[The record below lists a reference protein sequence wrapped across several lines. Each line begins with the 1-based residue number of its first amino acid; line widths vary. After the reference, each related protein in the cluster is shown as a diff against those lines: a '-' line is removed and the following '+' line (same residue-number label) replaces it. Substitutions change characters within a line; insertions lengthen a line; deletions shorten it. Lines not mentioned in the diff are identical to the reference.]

1 MTDAAGGRP
10 SPKKVVLAVVDAM
23 KPEALERAVAAGRA
37 PTLAGLMERG
47 LWVGDCISAFPSLT
61 PVAAATIA
69 TGAGPDRHG
78 IPSTNWYSR
87 GEERY
92 VEYGSSFGSSQAF
105 GFVRQL
111 YDTVY
116 NLNMAH
122 LNREPRTIFERL
134 DDAGLRTAA
143 TTYLIYRG
151 RTRHSPTETGIY
163 PRIARAIQFVHAVWG
178 PGELFYGDLYAS
190 RPTGCPPSRLGTPG
204 LRDQHA
210 ACVGAHL
217 VERGLFDF
225 LLLSLPDNDSWSHR
239 YGPWAQV
246 ESLAEVD
253 RRLGQVLESAG
264 GVDAFLEDHALVVMS
279 DHSQALVDER
289 IALAPA
295 LEEWRV
301 LTPADPG
308 PEPAELAVCPVGR
321 FAAIYVLDP
330 GARGR
335 LAARLARRLAGVE
348 GVDLV
353 ARREGDE
360 AVVLGA
366 AGELRFR
373 PGGHLEDPR
382 GRRWSVDGAWAVLGL
397 GARDDRLASRRYPD
411 ALARL
416 WSALACPTSGDV
428 LLSATP
434 GFDFVDWGGADHV
447 GGGSHGSLHREDS
460 LGGLLLA
467 GLDAQ
472 PGPWSIADV
481 TPLVLRHFGL
491 PADDLAPAAP
501 GRPGVPGAEAG
512 V

>member
-1 MTDAAGGRP
+1 MTGARGGR
-10 SPKKVVLAVVDAM
+10 PKKVVLAVVDAM
-23 KPEALERAVAAGRA
+23 KPQALERAVAEGLA

-47 LWVGDCISAFPSLT
+47 LHVADCVSAFPSLT
-61 PVAAATIA
+61 PVAAASIA
-69 TGAGPDRHG
+69 TGAAPDAHG

-116 NLNMAH
+116 NLNMSH
-122 LNREPRTIFERL
+122 LSRETATIFERL

-151 RTRHSPTETGIY
+151 RTRHSPSGTGIY
-163 PRIARAIQFVHAVWG
+163 PRIARAVQFGHAVWG

-217 VERGLFDF
+217 VEHDLFDF

-239 YGPWAQV
+239 FGPWAQV

-253 RRLGQVLESAG
+253 RQLGRVVDAG
-264 GVDAFLEDHALVVMS
+264 GGLDAFLEEHAVIVMS
-279 DHSQALVDER
+279 DHSQALIDER

-301 LTPADPG
+301 LTPADRDPG
-308 PEPAELAVCPVGR
+308 RAELAVCPVGR
-321 FAAIYVLDP
+321 FAALYVLDP
-330 GARGR
+330 EARER
-335 LAARLARRLAGVE
+335 VAARLARRLAGLE
-348 GVDLV
+348 GVDLAV
-353 ARREGDE
+353 RRERGD
-360 AVVLGA
+360 AVALGT

-373 PGGHLEDPR
+373 PGGELLDPR
-382 GRRWSVDGAWAVLGL
+382 GRPWSVEGEWEVLGL
-397 GARDDRLASRRYPD
+397 GARADRLASRRYPD
-411 ALARL
+411 ALGRL
-416 WSALACPTSGDV
+416 WAALECPTSGDV
-428 LLSATP
+428 LLSATA
-434 GFDFVDWGGADHV
+434 GYEFVDWGGADHL

-460 LGGLLLA
+460 LGALIVA
-467 GLDAQ
+467 GLDAA

-481 TPLVLRHFGL
+481 TPLVLRHFGVGDGDRR
-491 PADDLAPAAP
+491 A
-501 GRPGVPGAEAG
+501 
-512 V
+512 